1 MYLAHQPT
9 QTMASFKLFALFC
22 ISTLAFAHLAEARVK
37 RQILG
42 GGGLGGI
49 LGGGQGGVGG
59 VVGGV
64 EGLLNPLQGIERN
77 LTDVV
82 TSIGALLNGT
92 TTLPPGVSILKKLYM
107 VLVTYNIVII
117 F

>member
-1 MYLAHQPT
+1 
-9 QTMASFKLFALFC
+9 MASFKLFALFC

-42 GGGLGGI
+42 GGGLG
-49 LGGGQGGVGG
+49 
-59 VVGGV
+59 GGV

-92 TTLPPGVSILKKLYM
+92 TTLPPGVSTLKKLYM

>member
-49 LGGGQGGVGG
+49 LGGGGQGGLGG

-64 EGLLNPLQGIERN
+64 EGLLNPLQSIEGN

-82 TSIGALLNGT
+82 TTIGALLNGT
-92 TTLPPGVSILKKLYM
+92 TTLPAAVSIPKRLQ
-107 VLVTYNIVII
+107 
-117 F
+117 